1 MNRLTFIG
9 SIQLNSPS
17 TGGGVQ
23 TKNQHFLRYILSKN
37 VDCRVFDTWKKKSVL
52 SLIMSLIYIVRTKR
66 SEPIILS
73 ISTRGAYYIAKILN
87 LTHLKRRIFY
97 WVAGGDLA
105 IDLKN
110 VSLKNRRVYDV
121 FTKVVVQC
129 NYLKRDL
136 EELSITNCAMVPNF
150 KPVIFKPTID
160 KAIFEK
166 IRFVYFS
173 RVLIQK
179 GIEEIIQAFKSLDN
193 KNICLDI
200 YGTLVPPYDE
210 GYFKDFYYLNIN
222 YKGFLDVSV
231 EDGYKQLSEYDVLL
245 FPTYF
250 KGEGFPGTLLDAFIA
265 GVPVIASD
273 FHANGEVLVDG
284 YNGLLIPPKDAVAL
298 FTAMNRLISDID
310 LRKKLRKN
318 AILTAREYD
327 VEMILDEAFARLKIF
342 ED

>member
-1 MNRLTFIG
+1 MVQYNVNLEGKTVLVTGAAGFIG
-9 SIQLNSPS
+9 SNLVKRLFKDIKNIKVIGIDSITDYYDVNIKYERLKEIEALNRDWEF
-17 TGGGVQ
+17 V
-23 TKNQHFLRYILSKN
+23 H
-37 VDCRVFDTWKKKSVL
+37 
-52 SLIMSLIYIVRTKR
+52 
-66 SEPIILS
+66 
-73 ISTRGAYYIAKILN
+73 AKILN

-298 FTAMNRLISDID
+298 STAMNRLISDID

>member
-1 MNRLTFIG
+1 M
-9 SIQLNSPS
+9 
-17 TGGGVQ
+17 
-23 TKNQHFLRYILSKN
+23 
-37 VDCRVFDTWKKKSVL
+37 
-52 SLIMSLIYIVRTKR
+52 
-66 SEPIILS
+66 
-73 ISTRGAYYIAKILN
+73 
-87 LTHLKRRIFY
+87 
-97 WVAGGDLA
+97 A

-210 GYFKDFYYLNIN
+210 GYFKDFYYLNI
-222 YKGFLDVSV
+222 KGCS
-231 EDGYKQLSEYDVLL
+231 
-245 FPTYF
+245 
-250 KGEGFPGTLLDAFIA
+250 I
-265 GVPVIASD
+265 
-273 FHANGEVLVDG
+273 N
-284 YNGLLIPPKDAVAL
+284 
-298 FTAMNRLISDID
+298 
-310 LRKKLRKN
+310 
-318 AILTAREYD
+318 
-327 VEMILDEAFARLKIF
+327 
-342 ED
+342 